1 MDKSEFKNFVEKR
14 NNRFE
19 EIYKELFEDRETN
32 NPNDIALI
40 QISAFA
46 RANDELLFEVLK
58 KD

>member
-1 MDKSEFKNFVEKR
+1 MEKSDFKNFVEKR

-32 NPNDIALI
+32 NPNDISLI

>member
-19 EIYKELFEDRETN
+19 EIY
-32 NPNDIALI
+32 NPNDISLI